1 MRAES
6 QEPKENRTPQIAALS
21 SPVLCTLSVHGAPRI
36 LIHNCL
42 SKVGR
47 DVPALDKNK
56 VSLPYP
62 QFSLEVRR
70 ITFTSGLDIVE

>member
-36 LIHNCL
+36 LIHCL